1 MIRKFTLLMKSTYC
15 ARALAYVCVLA
26 HIGVGLWP
34 GLVMAL
40 DTNAQ
45 ELKTV
50 TLQIRN
56 VKVKAELADTPVLQ
70 QRGLMFRQALKEN
83 HGMVFVFSK
92 PELYCMWMKNT
103 PLALSVAFID
113 AQGRIVNIEPM
124 EPLTESSH
132 CAQRPVPYALEMER
146 DWFLKQGV
154 KVGDF
159 VQGLPRFE
167 NRPAAVSQ

>member
-1 MIRKFTLLMKSTYC
+1 M
-15 ARALAYVCVLA
+15 AR
-26 HIGVGLWP
+26 
-34 GLVMAL
+34 
-40 DTNAQ
+40 DSNAK

-50 TLQIRN
+50 TLQIGN

-70 QRGLMFRQALKEN
+70 QRGLMFRQALKKD

-92 PELYCMWMKNT
+92 PERYCMWMKNT

-113 AQGRIVNIEPM
+113 AQGGIVNIEPM

-132 CAQRPVPYALEMER
+132 CARRAVPYALEMER
-146 DWFLKQGV
+146 DWFLEQGV

-159 VQGLPRFE
+159 VLGLPKF
-167 NRPAAVSQ
+167 